1 MEFKIEKDVDHSQ
14 EFVRNLSQM
23 KGVAIKAGI
32 TKRVANITNDKSDA
46 KLVEYA
52 SINEF
57 GVSGRVPSRPF
68 LRSTFD
74 DKEKKWFDVID
85 NKIEFVLTQPSGA
98 SKTTEQVGRIMEE
111 AIKGKIKSNIPPP
124 NAPETL
130 ANKQGSNTLIDTGL
144 MLNSIEY
151 EVVKK

>member
-1 MEFKIEKDVDHSQ
+1 MDFKIEKDVDHSQ
-14 EFVRNLSQM
+14 AFTRNLSQL
-23 KGVAIKAGI
+23 KGVSIKAGI
-32 TKRVANITNDKSDA
+32 TKRVANITNDKSDT

-52 SINEF
+52 SVNEF
-57 GVSGRVPSRPF
+57 GVFGRVPSRPF

-74 DKEKKWFDVID
+74 DKEKKWFGIID
-85 NKIEFVLTQPSGA
+85 SKIESVLTESGGA
-98 SKTTEQVGRIMEE
+98 SKTTEQVGQIMEE

-144 MLNSIEY
+144 MLNSIKY
-151 EVVKK
+151 EVIKK